1 MRPVPGAFRLWGA
14 AWGDALATPFAAGLV
29 RPSDVHDLDGQ
40 VAGRA
45 EHMVG
50 HRGPVQQA
58 CQTPPVARPDHEL
71 AGARLAGR
79 LEQSRGG
86 VAGPDFK
93 QGPAQFAKQ
102 PAVLLEPLGRRL
114 VEKVQRADVHR
125 LEPGVGKPGEVCGVA
140 DEPLVGGRPL
150 QPDHD
155 DRGLNHF
162 SDAVGGGVR
171 RDRVGNGV
179 IEPQPRELP

>member
-1 MRPVPGAFRLWGA
+1 M
-14 AWGDALATPFAAGLV
+14 
-29 RPSDVHDLDGQ
+29 
-40 VAGRA
+40 
-45 EHMVG
+45 
-50 HRGPVQQA
+50 
-58 CQTPPVARPDHEL
+58 ARPDHEL
-71 AGARLAGR
+71 AGAALASG
-79 LEQSRGG
+79 LEQPRGG

-102 PAVLLEPLGRRL
+102 PAVLLEPLRRRL

-125 LEPGVGKPGEVCGVA
+125 LEPGVGKPGEATGVA

-171 RDRVGNGV
+171 RYRVGNGV
-179 IEPQPRELP
+179 IEPQPRELPQGSEIREAEIARQGRIHLLPGDDQALGQPMPQGRIP